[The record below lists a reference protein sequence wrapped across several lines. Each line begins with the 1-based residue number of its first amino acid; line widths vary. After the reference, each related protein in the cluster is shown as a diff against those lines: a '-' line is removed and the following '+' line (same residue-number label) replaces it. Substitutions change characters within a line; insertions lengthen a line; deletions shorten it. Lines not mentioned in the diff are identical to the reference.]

1 MENVVFYKD
10 YSLTK
15 EEQEQAS
22 LEWQQVQDTISL
34 SAPLQ
39 QYYNAMRSVPK
50 IIIPEHKE
58 NYDYLL
64 KLCDSLAQ
72 NYYGSVHGVVDYQKW
87 SATIDLIAPFID
99 FVTEEQLGVLKDIA
113 EKSQS
118 ITFQQS
124 DNGGIRVHIFI
135 DYFDDLI
142 TDLDRAYIEFETLLQ
157 DKEYTKLLG
166 INTASNE
173 GEEIIPNN
181 LMHYVLDY
189 MVNKTGA
196 SRQDCFKELA
206 TLINDPDE
214 KQALL
219 MEVIDDL
226 KDRFHT
232 DDMV

>member
-15 EEQEQAS
+15 EEQKQAS
-22 LEWQQVQDTISL
+22 LEWKQVQDTILL

-39 QYYNAMRSVPK
+39 QYYNVMRSVPK
-50 IIIPEHKE
+50 IIVPEHKE

-87 SATIDLIAPFID
+87 VATIDLIVPFVD

-118 ITFQQS
+118 VTFQQS

-142 TDLDRAYIEFETLLQ
+142 TDLDRAYIEFESLLQ
-157 DKEYTKLLG
+157 DKCFTRLLG
-166 INTASNE
+166 VDTTSNE
-173 GEEIIPNN
+173 GEELIPYSFIC
-181 LMHYVLDY
+181 YVLDY
-189 MVNKTGA
+189 MVNKTGS
-196 SRQDCFKELA
+196 SRQDCFNELA
-206 TLINDPDE
+206 TVINNPDE

-226 KDRFHT
+226 RDRFHT